1 VPPCSEIKSRILVP
15 KHVVGKIAFM
25 PKGSRILIV
34 GDNHQQHYLL
44 TSYFEEKG
52 YPTLALNDSTQVLDI
67 IRNKQ
72 VDVALL
78 GTHLPEND
86 SLTLTRELRTFS
98 DIGIILLAK
107 QVDEI
112 DRIVAL
118 ELGADDYLEIK
129 ANPRELFARV
139 KNLLRRV
146 AQQTPHNKREEDW
159 QIGRW
164 RLRAYRRNLSS
175 DNGNQVR
182 LTEGEFQLL
191 RLFVER
197 PGRVLTRNQLLEQLC
212 RRDWIPNDR
221 TIDVLISR
229 IRRKLEDD
237 PSNPRHII
245 TVHGA
250 GYIFANT

>member
-1 VPPCSEIKSRILVP
+1 
-15 KHVVGKIAFM
+15 M

-34 GDNHQQHYLL
+34 VDNQPQRHLL
-44 TSYFEEKG
+44 INYFEEKG
-52 YPTLALNDSTQVLDI
+52 YPVLALKESTQVLDVI
-67 IRNKQ
+67 KNKQ
-72 VDVALL
+72 VDIALL
-78 GTHLPEND
+78 GTHFPEKD
-86 SLTLTRELRTFS
+86 SLTLTRELRAFS
-98 DIGIILLAK
+98 DLGIILLAR
-107 QVDEI
+107 QIDEI
-112 DRIVAL
+112 DRIIAL
-118 ELGADDYLEIK
+118 ELGADDYLDIQ

-146 AQQTPHNKREEDW
+146 TQQAPHNKREEDW

-164 RLRAYRRNLSS
+164 QLRSQRRNLSN

-191 RLFVER
+191 RLLVER

-250 GYIFANT
+250 GYIFANS